1 MARGRGAVKRE
12 LNRSVL
18 FDLAL
23 ANAQAF
29 RQLGGMSEMSEL
41 RQDTESPKRKVILE
55 AATELFMAHGYGAV
69 SMDAIARAAGVS
81 KATLYAYFTS
91 KDQLFAT
98 IIREACLQSV
108 SPHDPLPADA
118 TDVRAALLAFG
129 GRLLRFL
136 LEPRSLAI
144 HRVVIAESVRFP
156 ELGTA
161 FYDSGPAAIHR
172 LFSEWLAEQA
182 AAGRLAVPDPITAAD
197 QFLSL
202 LKTRPFLR
210 ASLGLPP
217 PTDAEVEAVVTSAV
231 ATFLK
236 AYTAG

>member
-81 KATLYAYFTS
+81 KATL
-91 KDQLFAT
+91 
-98 IIREACLQSV
+98 
-108 SPHDPLPADA
+108 
-118 TDVRAALLAFG
+118 
-129 GRLLRFL
+129 
-136 LEPRSLAI
+136 
-144 HRVVIAESVRFP
+144 
-156 ELGTA
+156 
-161 FYDSGPAAIHR
+161 
-172 LFSEWLAEQA
+172 
-182 AAGRLAVPDPITAAD
+182 
-197 QFLSL
+197 
-202 LKTRPFLR
+202 
-210 ASLGLPP
+210 
-217 PTDAEVEAVVTSAV
+217 
-231 ATFLK
+231 
-236 AYTAG
+236 